1 MKARNLLILVSVTG
15 LLLSGVACVNYAPSI
30 SSVVA
35 EPPTVLPRAT
45 STITCTA
52 DDPDDDSL
60 SYSWTEDGWEIE
72 GAGSTLIWTAPRH
85 EGTYVIGVTVSDGKG
100 GEISSQ
106 CVVVVDEDA
115 TPTPTPTP

>member
-1 MKARNLLILVSVTG
+1 MKARNLLILVTATVV
-15 LLLSGVACVNYAPSI
+15 LLTAVACVNYVPSI
-30 SSVVA
+30 LSVVA
-35 EPPTVLPRAT
+35 EPATVLPRGT

-52 DDPDDDSL
+52 EDENDDSL

-72 GAGSTLIWTAPRH
+72 GEGSTIVWTAPRH
-85 EGTYVIGVTVSDGKG
+85 EGTYVIEVTVSDGKG

-106 CVVVVDEDA
+106 CVIVVDEDA